1 MARPPKNAEGPSA
14 TERMESAFWDCM
26 KEMPFSEIT
35 VRDIVSRAK
44 VNRNSYYYHYD
55 SMWKLAETSVRH
67 ANFAALARVLLGDSP
82 AADPADEATA
92 AGQARS
98 GFEHLRIL
106 AGENGNQRLLEDAKD
121 AVTDAWLDLF
131 GLREGELADE
141 RRSSIDFVFG
151 GLTAL
156 LAAGQP
162 GDLDAFV
169 TTVGSSPLLG
179 NTIIMLRDELDP
191 ESPGKTVG
199 SQGFHGTM
207 VEGRVIV
214 ERTVEELVVS
224 EKEVEEILTEA
235 KNAPVNEV
243 LAAPEETSEPPAK
256 PAYEPVIE
264 EVSAASTNE
273 GYEEAKIDDAPE
285 PTSNDEKLAS
295 KQVPSKDS
303 GGFQSKQTE
312 DDEDIEPAPFEYG
325 ETEIFTAHVLDKKT
339 HIEEFSEES
348 PEQGKAST
356 QVPERQM
363 QTQQE
368 TEHNHEAI
376 SEQEPVDE
384 AQSQEDF
391 APAQDID
398 DVPAAEE
405 KQEGK
410 SVVDLE
416 QEAAENHE
424 SEALPSWETED
435 DEPIGVVSAASEFVS
450 EQVAESLAVHEATRA
465 EVPAKSSDGS
475 ADDALNESKAP
486 VKKTYNAA
494 APSQIKP
501 AAGPEVAT
509 KATEDPDEESQLSF
523 DFLL

>member
-14 TERMESAFWDCM
+14 TERMESAFWDCL

-55 SMWKLAETSVRH
+55 SMWKLAQTSVRH

-82 AADPADEATA
+82 ATDPADEATA
-92 AGQARS
+92 ASQARS

-106 AGENGNQRLLEDAKD
+106 AGENGSQRLLEDAKD
-121 AVTDAWLDLF
+121 AVTDAWLGLF
-131 GLREGELADE
+131 GLHEDELADDTHA
-141 RRSSIDFVFG
+141 SIDFVFG

-156 LAAGQP
+156 LAGGQP

-179 NTIIMLRDELDP
+179 STIIMLRDELDP
-191 ESPGKTVG
+191 ESPGKAVE
-199 SQGFHGTM
+199 SQGFHGTIR
-207 VEGRVIV
+207 EGRVVI

-224 EKEVEEILTEA
+224 EREVEEILTEA

-243 LAAPEETSEPPAK
+243 LAAPEETPGPSAK

-264 EVSAASTNE
+264 EVSAGSITE
-273 GYEEAKIDDAPE
+273 GHEEAKIDITSE
-285 PTSNDEKLAS
+285 STSNDETLAS
-295 KQVPSKDS
+295 KQEPSKDS
-303 GGFQSKQTE
+303 DGFQSEQVE
-312 DDEDIEPAPFEYG
+312 DDEDVEPAPFEYG
-325 ETEIFTAHVLDKKT
+325 ETEIFTAHVLDEKARAKE
-339 HIEEFSEES
+339 HSKEN
-348 PEQGKAST
+348 PEHGKAST
-356 QVPERQM
+356 QVPEQ
-363 QTQQE
+363 QTQPQQE
-368 TEHNHEAI
+368 TEHSHEAI
-376 SEQEPVDE
+376 SEQEPVNE
-384 AQSQEDF
+384 TQSQDDL
-391 APAQDID
+391 ASAQNVN

-410 SVVDLE
+410 EFVDLE

-424 SEALPSWETED
+424 SEALPPWETKD
-435 DEPIGVVSAASEFVS
+435 GEPIGVVSAASEFVS
-450 EQVAESLAVHEATRA
+450 EQAAESVAVHETART
-465 EVPAKSSDGS
+465 EVPAESSDGS
-475 ADDALNESKAP
+475 AHDAFNEQKAP

-501 AAGPEVAT
+501 AARPEVAA
-509 KATEDPDEESQLSF
+509 KATEDADEEPQLSF